1 MLESSNRGN
10 FNLSTLD
17 LKNDDSSRYQSVQNG
32 NRLRTE
38 LTTVASGVA
47 GGLGAGGLE
56 AGGLGAGGGLEAG
69 GLGAGGL
76 EAGLGAG
83 GLGAG
88 DGFGAGGATGAA
100 SAGAAAPTRFSA
112 SDAESSDEADDE
124 SHASSSSALW
134 SFFGKTMADV
144 VWYLNTVEKWGSSS
158 RRSVQRIVSNT
169 ETTHPK
175 TKYKYQDPLS
185 HFKSLRPF
193 FFNLSATLALTAS
206 TSPCKSGSDR
216 TW

>member
-1 MLESSNRGN
+1 MLITMRLMLESSNRGN

-38 LTTVASGVA
+38 LTTVASGV
-47 GGLGAGGLE
+47 
-56 AGGLGAGGGLEAG
+56 AG

-144 VWYLNTVEKWGSSS
+144 V
-158 RRSVQRIVSNT
+158 
-169 ETTHPK
+169 
-175 TKYKYQDPLS
+175 
-185 HFKSLRPF
+185 
-193 FFNLSATLALTAS
+193 
-206 TSPCKSGSDR
+206 
-216 TW
+216 

>member
-1 MLESSNRGN
+1 MLITMRLMLESSNRGN

-47 GGLGAGGLE
+47 GGLGA
-56 AGGLGAGGGLEAG
+56 GGLEAG

-144 VWYLNTVEKWGSSS
+144 V
-158 RRSVQRIVSNT
+158 
-169 ETTHPK
+169 
-175 TKYKYQDPLS
+175 
-185 HFKSLRPF
+185 
-193 FFNLSATLALTAS
+193 
-206 TSPCKSGSDR
+206 
-216 TW
+216 